1 MRRWLSR
8 LPDGSGRLQHYQTK
22 MTFTLKPHT
31 IAITK
36 LNQPSNSPN
45 APSHKFRVIMIVVI
59 VVISS
64 GSRAGVILHMKYHL
78 RDFVNYRHPGPR
90 RVWKGGSELQSPP
103 PFPRNNRNCR
113 NNRDPVENSRRLKII
128 KTHNKRAKNS
138 SVPDLLDPADPAKW
152 CRELQLRPPF
162 HTRRGPG

>member
-90 RVWKGGSELQSPP
+90 RVWKGGLEPQCPPTSAVSGGICGIWGRTPGGSQS
-103 PFPRNNRNCR
+103 
-113 NNRDPVENSRRLKII
+113 S
-128 KTHNKRAKNS
+128 KN
-138 SVPDLLDPADPAKW
+138 
-152 CRELQLRPPF
+152 F
-162 HTRRGPG
+162 GPSKSFKL